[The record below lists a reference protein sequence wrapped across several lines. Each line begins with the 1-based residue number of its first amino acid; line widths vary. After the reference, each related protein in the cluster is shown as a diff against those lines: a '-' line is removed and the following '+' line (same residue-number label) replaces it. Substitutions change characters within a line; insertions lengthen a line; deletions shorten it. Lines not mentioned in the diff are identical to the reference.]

1 MQILLASGSVEHG
14 ALRQLLEQ
22 DPALN
27 VIGEVDEG
35 QGFLE
40 LVRETQPDLVLL
52 NWDRPEIRSADLAA
66 ARRSLEQPLKAVAF
80 GQGQEARRTAVAA
93 GVDAFVSR
101 GEPVERLLNTVRTT
115 SGLSRCC
122 VG

>member
-1 MQILLASGSVEHG
+1 VQALLAVGSAEHG
-14 ALRQLLEQ
+14 VLTRLLEQ

-27 VIGEVDEG
+27 VIGEADEG
-35 QGFLE
+35 RGFLE
-40 LVRETQPDLVLL
+40 LVREAQPDLVLL
-52 NWDRPEIRSADLAA
+52 DWDLPEIRAADLAA
-66 ARRSLEQPLKAVAF
+66 ARRSLKQPLRAVAF

-101 GEPVERLLNTVRTT
+101 EEPIERLLNTVRTT